1 MRAKS
6 NSRLH
11 QAALVALLILTAPL
25 WLGLGVI
32 AIVAHVVR
40 QTALYAIVWF
50 WWIGFAPRRVL
61 FVYSD
66 SPNWKEHIE
75 HVVLPRLPEN
85 SVVLN
90 WSQRSEWPR
99 FALSVCLFRAFAGR
113 REFNPIG
120 LVFRRFDLVARYRF
134 WQPFR
139 DMKNGRPEALR
150 TLEERLFADLAG

>member
-1 MRAKS
+1 MRTKS
-6 NSRLH
+6 KSRLRW
-11 QAALVALLILTAPL
+11 ALLLALLIVTAPL
-25 WLGLGVI
+25 WLSLVVV
-32 AIVAHVVR
+32 AILARVV
-40 QTALYAIVWF
+40 QLIALYAIVWF
-50 WWIGFAPRRVL
+50 WWIGLAAQRVL

-75 HVVLPRLPEN
+75 DVVLPRLPEN

-99 FALSVCLFRAFAGR
+99 FGVSVWLFRAFAGR

-139 DMKNGRPEALR
+139 DMKHGRPEALQ
-150 TLEERLFADLAG
+150 TLEKRLFADLAG